1 LSPGRRGRY
10 HPRPPQTRTCA
21 IHAFGSSRE
30 SFADDVMDAFGA
42 ILCHRHSLTEGIYAI
57 SSVWLSMSYRGQG
70 LPGACPVPCFS
81 TWSSPRDAS
90 LPSFGSQ
97 RAWFP
102 ALAGTMKALRLPTCA
117 SAVAYFVHFRR
128 PCDPSVFV
136 FAIAPEAPSR
146 SWRGRGPLPAPGL
159 GCRPPVVPAHSRG
172 RQWDLSGLQVI
183 HPVSLLR
190 SWTPVEPMCPCLGG
204 HIGAAPTSGT
214 VKASDDKH
222 FGAQLRS
229 FDTCS
234 PTLRVSCCHSR
245 ARLASGWLAGLYREG
260 VEPSGSLRKVSDHMT
275 ILLSCSPDATQIA
288 ADLLQRTSRSR

>member
-1 LSPGRRGRY
+1 
-10 HPRPPQTRTCA
+10 
-21 IHAFGSSRE
+21 
-30 SFADDVMDAFGA
+30 
-42 ILCHRHSLTEGIYAI
+42 
-57 SSVWLSMSYRGQG
+57 MSYRGQG

-128 PCDPSVFV
+128 PRDPSVFV

-146 SWRGRGPLPAPGL
+146 SWRGGGPLPAPGL
-159 GCRPPVVPAHSRG
+159 GCRPPAVPAHSRG

-222 FGAQLRS
+222 FGAQSRS

-245 ARLASGWLAGLYREG
+245 ARLASGWLAGLYQEG
-260 VEPSGSLRKVSDHMT
+260 VEPSGSLRKVSDHT
-275 ILLSCSPDATQIA
+275 VVLLSCSPDATQIA
-288 ADLLQRTSRSR
+288 SVPGGCHERQSWATSRLPRRAQVADEPTVSSRRLTDLGCIPSSAF

>member
-1 LSPGRRGRY
+1 
-10 HPRPPQTRTCA
+10 
-21 IHAFGSSRE
+21 
-30 SFADDVMDAFGA
+30 
-42 ILCHRHSLTEGIYAI
+42 
-57 SSVWLSMSYRGQG
+57 MSYRGQG
-70 LPGACPVPCFS
+70 LPGACPVPCFP

-128 PCDPSVFV
+128 PRDPSCVCV
-136 FAIAPEAPSR
+136 RHCARGAVALLEGRR
-146 SWRGRGPLPAPGL
+146 SPPGPGSWMPAT
-159 GCRPPVVPAHSRG
+159 RAVPAHSRG

-222 FGAQLRS
+222 FGAQSRS

-245 ARLASGWLAGLYREG
+245 ARLASGWLAGLYQEG
-260 VEPSGSLRKVSDHMT
+260 VEPSGSLRKVSDHT
-275 ILLSCSPDATQIA
+275 VVLLSCSPDATQIA
-288 ADLLQRTSRSR
+288 AVLLHRQSRQGWANSGLTRQDFHPINVIDFSNPWRARGARRTSQLRPFPPLRHLVRCKQSSGRLRFPLGV

>member
-1 LSPGRRGRY
+1 
-10 HPRPPQTRTCA
+10 
-21 IHAFGSSRE
+21 
-30 SFADDVMDAFGA
+30 
-42 ILCHRHSLTEGIYAI
+42 
-57 SSVWLSMSYRGQG
+57 MSYRGQG

-90 LPSFGSQ
+90 LLSFGSQ

-128 PCDPSVFV
+128 PRDPSWVCV
-136 FAIAPEAPSR
+136 RHCARGAVALLEGRR
-146 SWRGRGPLPAPGL
+146 SPPGPGSWMPAT
-159 GCRPPVVPAHSRG
+159 RAVPAHSRG

-222 FGAQLRS
+222 FGAQSRS

-245 ARLASGWLAGLYREG
+245 ARLASGWLAFTGRASNPLDHYERFQITWSSPFPVLLTLDSCRSSRMTATAESG
-260 VEPSGSLRKVSDHMT
+260 QERPSGAPVSARPVT
-275 ILLSCSPDATQIA
+275 
-288 ADLLQRTSRSR
+288 R

>member
-1 LSPGRRGRY
+1 
-10 HPRPPQTRTCA
+10 
-21 IHAFGSSRE
+21 
-30 SFADDVMDAFGA
+30 
-42 ILCHRHSLTEGIYAI
+42 
-57 SSVWLSMSYRGQG
+57 MSYRGQG

-128 PCDPSVFV
+128 PRDPSVFV

-146 SWRGRGPLPAPGL
+146 SWRGGGPLPAPGL
-159 GCRPPVVPAHSRG
+159 GCRPPAVPAHSRG

-222 FGAQLRS
+222 FGAQSRS

-245 ARLASGWLAGLYREG
+245 ARLASGWLAGLYQEG
-260 VEPSGSLRKVSDHMT
+260 VEPSGSLRKVSDHT
-275 ILLSCSPDATQIA
+275 VVLLSCSPDATQIA
-288 ADLLQRTSRSR
+288 AVLLKAQVDWIGPTGLAGSGCTKSLSYFSCRQFDFPLPMKFCSRSRGSSAFAAGQVKRQVKPEGA